1 MTEHAA
7 PFKLAFLLV
16 EASDNEVK
24 QPHSHNDVDSIPKH
38 PAKADLEERLKQ
50 NGQQRKDDAFDILF
64 ALEVVV

>member
-7 PFKLAFLLV
+7 PVKLSFLLV

-24 QPHSHNDVDSIPKH
+24 QPHSHNDVDRIPKH
-38 PAKADLEERLKQ
+38 PAKADLEERLEQ
-50 NGQQRKDDAFDILF
+50 NGQQRKDDTLDILF